1 MTARSLPFATA
12 AAPMIGCNQRQ
23 REGGDLVTAK
33 WGGPRVQVSSL
44 IGRETPARRLSPA
57 TLSSRSLMPPI
68 PVMDRHPANKAPHP
82 VHKLIEY
89 LRPIAIGSQQR
100 GKRGAIAVCKFSCRF
115 VCNRPTLFLFAA
127 SNCAVLT
134 LHRLSHRPASVL
146 RPRHKKRRLQPTR
159 CIIDAQPRAA
169 QLRAKRRERFSA
181 AQS

>member
-1 MTARSLPFATA
+1 MFWVDLHVRFGAVAACRPDMTARSLPFATA
-12 AAPMIGCNQRQ
+12 AAPMIGCNQSQ
-23 REGGDLVTAK
+23 REGGDPVTAK

-44 IGRETPARRLSPA
+44 IGREMPARRLPA

-100 GKRGAIAVCKFSCRF
+100 GKRGAIAVCQFSCRF

-127 SNCAVLT
+127 SNCAV
-134 LHRLSHRPASVL
+134 
-146 RPRHKKRRLQPTR
+146 
-159 CIIDAQPRAA
+159 
-169 QLRAKRRERFSA
+169 
-181 AQS
+181 